1 MKLNQDAVREILL
14 YIEQKANYIDENSDL
29 PSQHIEFPQGKL
41 VTDEYFQKFKT
52 SEVSYTSEL
61 LIKEGYIST
70 IGCVK
75 YDSNGNLMLA
85 RINGLTWKGHE
96 LLDNIRKP
104 EIWDAVK
111 KKAKI
116 FGGLSISALSVAG
129 TNVANAMM
137 SDPNAINNFLKSIE
151 NIKEILP

>member
-1 MKLNQDAVREILL
+1 MLFR
-14 YIEQKANYIDENSDL
+14 S
-29 PSQHIEFPQGKL
+29 KL
-41 VTDEYFQKFKT
+41 VTDKYFENFDT
-52 SEVSYTSEL
+52 SEISYASEL

-75 YDSNGNLMLA
+75 YDQDGNLLLA
-85 RINGLTWKGHE
+85 RINGLTWRGHE

-104 EIWDAVK
+104 EIWEAVK
-111 KKAKI
+111 KKAKV

-137 SDPNAINNFLKSIE
+137 SDPNAINNFLKGIE
-151 NIKEILP
+151 NIKGILP